1 MKVGCQY
8 WQSAFFFIQYAE
20 AKKQPQDTE
29 INLIEIKHQKE
40 VVVWLSLYPEFR
52 FEPNITFT
60 DEDVEAIRSMAVDGD
75 ENAESLLD
83 LFEECKSRMDFEI

>member
-1 MKVGCQY
+1 MEKNK
-8 WQSAFFFIQYAE
+8 E
-20 AKKQPQDTE
+20 DLLTM
-29 INLIEIKHQKE
+29 LIEVINNSILNMDYNYTDYGVE
-40 VVVWLSLYPEFR
+40 YYPEFR
-52 FEPNITFT
+52 FMPEISFT

>member
-1 MKVGCQY
+1 MEKNKEDLF
-8 WQSAFFFIQYAE
+8 AM
-20 AKKQPQDTE
+20 
-29 INLIEIKHQKE
+29 LIEVINNSILNMDYNYTDYGVE
-40 VVVWLSLYPEFR
+40 YYPEFR
-52 FEPNITFT
+52 FMPEISFT

>member
-1 MKVGCQY
+1 MEKNKEDLL
-8 WQSAFFFIQYAE
+8 AM
-20 AKKQPQDTE
+20 
-29 INLIEIKHQKE
+29 LIEAVNDSIINMVYNYTDCGVE
-40 VVVWLSLYPEFR
+40 YYPEFG

-60 DEDVEAIRSMAVDGD
+60 DEDVEAIREMANGGD

>member
-1 MKVGCQY
+1 M
-8 WQSAFFFIQYAE
+8 
-20 AKKQPQDTE
+20 
-29 INLIEIKHQKE
+29 LIEVINNSILNMDYNYTDYGVE
-40 VVVWLSLYPEFR
+40 YYAEFR
-52 FEPNITFT
+52 FMPEISFT